1 MNPTL
6 ATTLSGLLVF
16 LLSYLCGSLPS
27 GYIIGRLNG
36 IDIRKYGSHNI
47 GATNVRRVLGRDWS
61 FICFLLDFLKG
72 YLPVVFIGHRFGGT
86 LAVEAAMGGIIA
98 AIGTIMGHVFPVWLH
113 FKGGKGVAT
122 SLGALAG
129 IALLPVLIGGLVW
142 LAVFELRRIVSLAS
156 MAAVVAIA
164 VSALVLRLLN
174 IYMVSWPGIIL
185 LVIVAALVI
194 IRHHENIARLR
205 DGTEKPFPSPKEQ
218 TKESPSDKIDTID
231 KKK

>member
-1 MNPTL
+1 MNPTT
-6 ATTLSGLLVF
+6 ATVLSGLLVF

-61 FICFLLDFLKG
+61 FLCFLLDFLKG

-86 LAVEAAMGGIIA
+86 LAIGAAMGGIIA
-98 AIGTIMGHVFPVWLH
+98 AIGAILGHVFPVWLH
-113 FKGGKGVAT
+113 FRGGKGVAT
-122 SLGALAG
+122 SLGSLAG
-129 IALLPVLIGGLVW
+129 IALLPVIFGGIVW
-142 LAVFELRRIVSLAS
+142 LIVFEIRRIVSLAS

-164 VSALVLRLLN
+164 VSALVFRL
-174 IYMVSWPGIIL
+174 IGVYMVSWQGIIL
-185 LVIVAALVI
+185 LFIVAILVI

-205 DGTEKPFPSPKEQ
+205 NGTEKPFPTQKDSAD
-218 TKESPSDKIDTID
+218 SPSDN
-231 KKK
+231 KK

>member
-6 ATTLSGLLVF
+6 ATFISGLLVF

-61 FICFLLDFLKG
+61 FICFFLDFFKG
-72 YLPVVFIGHRFGGT
+72 YLPVVIIGHRFGGT
-86 LAVEAAMGGIIA
+86 LAIGAAMGAIIA
-98 AIGTIMGHVFPVWLH
+98 AIGTILGHVFPVWLH

-122 SLGALAG
+122 SLGALSG
-129 IALLPVLIGGLVW
+129 IALLPVIVGGLVW
-142 LAVFELRRIVSLAS
+142 LVVFEIRRIVSLAS
-156 MAAVVAIA
+156 MAAVVAVA
-164 VSALVLRLLN
+164 VSALAFRLLG

-185 LVIVAALVI
+185 LVIVAVLVI
-194 IRHHENIARLR
+194 IRHHENISRLI
-205 DGTEKPFPSPKEQ
+205 DGTEKPFPVSKDSQKDERVN
-218 TKESPSDKIDTID
+218 
-231 KKK
+231 

>member
-61 FICFLLDFLKG
+61 FICFFLDFFKG
-72 YLPVVFIGHRFGGT
+72 YLPVVFIGYRFGGT
-86 LAVEAAMGGIIA
+86 LAIGAAMGGIIA
-98 AIGTIMGHVFPVWLH
+98 AIGSIMGHVFPVWLH

-129 IALLPVLIGGLVW
+129 IALLPVVIGGLVW
-142 LAVFELRRIVSLAS
+142 LLVFEIRRIVSLAS

-164 VSALVLRLLN
+164 VSALVLRVLGVSK
-174 IYMVSWPGIIL
+174 VSWPGIIL

-194 IRHHENIARLR
+194 VRHRENIARLR
-205 DGTEKPFPSPKEQ
+205 NGTENTFPVSKDSQNE
-218 TKESPSDKIDTID
+218 
-231 KKK
+231 

>member
-1 MNPTL
+1 MDQTI
-6 ATTLSGLLVF
+6 ATALSGLLVF

-36 IDIRKYGSHNI
+36 IDIRRYGSHNI

-61 FICFLLDFLKG
+61 FICFVLDFLKG

-86 LAVEAAMGGIIA
+86 LAIGAGMGGLIA
-98 AIGTIMGHVFPVWLH
+98 AIGSIMGHVFPVWLH

-122 SLGALAG
+122 SLGSVTG
-129 IALLPVLIGGLVW
+129 IAFVPVVIGGLVW
-142 LAVFELRRIVSLAS
+142 LAVFELKRIVSLAS

-164 VSALVLRLLN
+164 VSALVLRLLG
-174 IYMVSWPGIIL
+174 IYIVSWPGIIL

-194 IRHHENIARLR
+194 IRHRENIARLR
-205 DGTEKPFPSPKEQ
+205 DGTENPFPVS
-218 TKESPSDKIDTID
+218 KESSQESQID
-231 KKK
+231 KKN

>member
-6 ATTLSGLLVF
+6 ATLISGLLVF

-61 FICFLLDFLKG
+61 FICFFLDFFKG
-72 YLPVVFIGHRFGGT
+72 YLPVVIIGHRFGGT
-86 LAVEAAMGGIIA
+86 LAIGAAMGAIIA
-98 AIGTIMGHVFPVWLH
+98 AIGTILGHVFPVWLH

-122 SLGALAG
+122 SLGALSG
-129 IALLPVLIGGLVW
+129 IALLPVIVGGLVW
-142 LAVFELRRIVSLAS
+142 LVVFEIRRIVSLAS
-156 MAAVVAIA
+156 MAAVVAVA
-164 VSALVLRLLN
+164 VSALAFRLLG

-185 LVIVAALVI
+185 LVIVAVLVI
-194 IRHHENIARLR
+194 IRHHENISRLI
-205 DGTEKPFPSPKEQ
+205 DGTEKPFPVSKDSQKDERVN
-218 TKESPSDKIDTID
+218 
-231 KKK
+231 

>member
-61 FICFLLDFLKG
+61 FLCFLLDFFKG
-72 YLPVVFIGHRFGGT
+72 YLPVVFIGHRFGGS
-86 LAVEAAMGGIIA
+86 LAIGAAMGGIIA
-98 AIGTIMGHVFPVWLH
+98 AIGSIMGHVFPVWLH

-142 LAVFELRRIVSLAS
+142 LVVFEIRRIVSLAS
-156 MAAVVAIA
+156 MAAVIAIA

-174 IYMVSWPGIIL
+174 IYLVSWPGIIL

-194 IRHHENIARLR
+194 IRHRENIERLR
-205 DGTEKPFPSPKEQ
+205 DGTEKPFPSSKEQ
-218 TKESPSDKIDTID
+218 TKRNDN
-231 KKK
+231 